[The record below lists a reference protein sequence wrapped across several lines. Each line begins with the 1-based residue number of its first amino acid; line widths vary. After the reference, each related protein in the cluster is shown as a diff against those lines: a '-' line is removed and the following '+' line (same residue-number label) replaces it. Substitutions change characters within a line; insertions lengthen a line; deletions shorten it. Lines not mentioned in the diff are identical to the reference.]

1 MYKFL
6 AGYASAAADLAEE
19 FVRDAVDGLS
29 ARIFMLVMCGLAFAV
44 LGFFPVSIAQ
54 EGRGGDANF
63 LKSPALSAVFSW
75 ILPFIYDVEGRP
87 GKGWAN
93 FFTLNFIVFV
103 LCVVAGFIS
112 MIFNTPEEPV
122 EKTVLEAKSA
132 YAECYGA
139 ATATGTVIGM
149 FSLDRLA
156 TVFAFLSPGLFMITG
171 ITLYCPPG
179 MLLFYCAFGTMAI
192 GAVLG
197 FFLTITFLALKGGL
211 ICLFAVP
218 AVLFRCQNLMLAPGT
233 PEWLRAEDVGII
245 MDVAIF
251 LLFYCAGWHILPG
264 IAKLCVLP
272 LRGAF
277 DCGAGFFLWCS
288 SFGNP
293 KLRRIYRLKPSEA
306 YALVNPPKVEVPYVK
321 PVKTV
326 VPWDVEVTP
335 ETCHQLTLR

>member
-6 AGYASAAADLAEE
+6 AGYANAAADLAEE
-19 FVRDAVDGLS
+19 FVRESVDGLG
-29 ARIFMLVMCGLAFAV
+29 ARVMMLVMCGLAFAV
-44 LGFFPVSIAQ
+44 LGFFPVYIAQ
-54 EGRGGDANF
+54 EGGGGDANF
-63 LKSPALSAVFSW
+63 LKSPALSAVLSW
-75 ILPFIYDVEGRP
+75 ILPFIYDVEGSP

-112 MIFNTPEEPV
+112 MIFKTPEEPV

-132 YAECYGA
+132 YAECYGVA
-139 ATATGTVIGM
+139 SATGTVIGM
-149 FSLDRLA
+149 LSLDSAA

-171 ITLYCPPG
+171 LTLYCPPG
-179 MLLFYCAFGTMAI
+179 MMLFYCAFGTMSI

-197 FFLTITFLALKGGL
+197 FLLTVTFLALKGGL

-218 AVLFRCQNLMLAPGT
+218 AILFRCQNLMLAPGT
-233 PEWLRAEDVGII
+233 PAWLRAEDIGII
-245 MDVAIF
+245 MDVTLF
-251 LLFYCAGWHILPG
+251 LVLSGAGWQILPG

-293 KLRRIYRLKPSEA
+293 KLRAIYRLKPSEA
-306 YALVNPPKVEVPYVK
+306 YALVNPPPPPPPPP

-326 VPWDVEVTP
+326 VPWDVELTP
-335 ETCHQLTLR
+335 ETCHQL